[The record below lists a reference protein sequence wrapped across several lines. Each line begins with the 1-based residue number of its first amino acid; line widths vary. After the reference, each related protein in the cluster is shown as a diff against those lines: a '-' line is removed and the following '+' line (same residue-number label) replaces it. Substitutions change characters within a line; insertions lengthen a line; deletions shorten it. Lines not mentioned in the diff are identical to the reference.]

1 MTNCCVHLCNDCYN
15 HVTHYCD
22 ITWSHPIT
30 PVIMIQSCL
39 IMWPFPITC
48 PTCTPNPNTLCCILV
63 VHSNKHVFLPLCI
76 APTQNYI
83 HSFTY
88 LVLSPLQSYA
98 PMLSP
103 CYMFPSVCL
112 MLTFP
117 VTPQISLILL
127 WDPIWFVL
135 VFKPPMY
142 PSSNIVNYC
151 CLTSPLSVLLSDPS
165 SLSPIRLNIL
175 VPWNL
180 RTHWCKRCNL
190 HRLKPKF
197 STCAK
202 SSCLVCSLDPNHVI
216 GPGAHLWSFL
226 PRFRA

>member
-1 MTNCCVHLCNDCYN
+1 
-15 HVTHYCD
+15 
-22 ITWSHPIT
+22 
-30 PVIMIQSCL
+30 MIQSCL

-48 PTCTPNPNTLCCILV
+48 PTRTPNPNTLCCIFV
-63 VHSNKHVFLPLCI
+63 VHSNKHMFLPLCI

-117 VTPQISLILL
+117 VAPWISLILL
-127 WDPIWFVL
+127 QDLIQFVL
-135 VFKPPMY
+135 VFKLLVSTPCTLVQIL
-142 PSSNIVNYC
+142 SITC

-165 SLSPIRLNIL
+165 SLSPIRLSIPVL
-175 VPWNL
+175 WNST
-180 RTHWCKRCNL
+180 THWCKRCNL
-190 HRLKPKF
+190 RRLKLKF

-202 SSCLVCSLDPNHVI
+202 SSLPCPFI
-216 GPGAHLWSFL
+216 RPWSHDQAWCVLTVF
-226 PRFRA
+226 PPPV